1 MSSIWHARG
10 SRFKSDHLQKRG
22 RLFVILS
29 HIKSNCKFV
38 KNRLPE
44 YALSRCEEKAAGM
57 PPAAYGGALRKA
69 QEALERRGRFKS
81 DHLQGYNSLSDK
93 EL

>member
-1 MSSIWHARG
+1 MPPAAYGGALRKAQEAPERRG
-10 SRFKSDHLQKRG
+10 RFKSDHLQKRE

-44 YALSRCEEKAAGM
+44 CAPSRCEEKAARM
-57 PPAAYGGALRKA
+57 PPMYLPKNGDFNYLT
-69 QEALERRGRFKS
+69 
-81 DHLQGYNSLSDK
+81 
-93 EL
+93 